1 MSKAFRAFALVMLA
15 LLGSAAFAGGRPIPM
30 VEIIDAPVIWPDGQV
45 GDLQTVQKAVLSG
58 LFDKGWVGRVVSPGV
73 VQATLR
79 RDDWTCEIA
88 VTFNTANY
96 SIKYVNSTNLDYDAS
111 THVIH
116 RNFNKWLVL
125 LQQRIDLH
133 MMQAGS

>member
-1 MSKAFRAFALVMLA
+1 MSKAVRAFALAILT
-15 LLGSAAFAGGRPIPM
+15 LFTSAALAGGRPIPM
-30 VEIIDAPVIWPDGQV
+30 VEIIDAPVIWPDDQV
-45 GDLQTVQKAVLSG
+45 GNLQTVQKAVLSG
-58 LFDKGWVGRVVSPGV
+58 LFDKGWVGRVVTPGV

-88 VTFNTANY
+88 VTYNTTTY
-96 SIKYVNSTNLDYDAS
+96 SIRYVNSTNLDYDAS

-116 RNFNKWLVL
+116 RNFNKWLIL

-133 MMQAGS
+133 MMQAST

>member
-1 MSKAFRAFALVMLA
+1 MSKAVRAFALAILT
-15 LLGSAAFAGGRPIPM
+15 LFTSAALAGGRPIPM

-45 GDLQTVQKAVLSG
+45 GNLQTVQKAVLSG

-88 VTFNTANY
+88 VTYNTTTY
-96 SIKYVNSTNLDYDAS
+96 SMRYVNSTNLDYDAS

-116 RNFNKWLVL
+116 RNFN
-125 LQQRIDLH
+125 
-133 MMQAGS
+133 